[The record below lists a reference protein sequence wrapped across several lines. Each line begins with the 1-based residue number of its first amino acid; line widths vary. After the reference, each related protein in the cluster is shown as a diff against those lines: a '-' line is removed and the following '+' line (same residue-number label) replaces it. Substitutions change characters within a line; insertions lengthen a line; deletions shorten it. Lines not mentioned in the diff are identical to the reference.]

1 MRNSLQSGQFYGE
14 VSQRSALPGLV
25 LTETLYSPHLH
36 IPPHSHENAY
46 FCFILGGAYTEVYG
60 NKTRRCVPFT
70 LAFHPPAELHS
81 ENFEDTEV
89 RSFNVEVGPSA
100 ISRVREYSP
109 ILDRSVHLQGGMP
122 SMLALRLYKEFL
134 ALDALSP
141 LAIEGLILELIV
153 AASRRRSG
161 NIRRRSDS
169 WLKRAK
175 DLIHARFTES
185 LTLDEVAEVAGV
197 HPVHLAREFT
207 RAFGC
212 TIGNYIRQL
221 RTEHACRALI
231 ETDKPLREIA
241 LDAGFFD
248 QSHFCR
254 VFLKFT
260 GTTPREYRR
269 QLRPSKSAV
278 LFDLAVERRLS

>member
-36 IPPHSHENAY
+36 IPSHSHENAY
-46 FCFILGGAYTEVYG
+46 FCCILAGAYTAVYG
-60 NKTRRCVPFT
+60 NNPRTCAPFT

-81 ENFEDTEV
+81 ENFEETEV

-109 ILDRSVHLQGGMP
+109 ILDRAVHLEGGMP
-122 SMLALRLYKEFL
+122 SMLALRLYREFL
-134 ALDALSP
+134 SMDALSP

-153 AASRRRSG
+153 TASRCRSG
-161 NIRRRSDS
+161 NIRHRSDS

-175 DLIHARFTES
+175 DVIHARFTES
-185 LTLDEVAEVAGV
+185 LRLNEVAEVAGV
-197 HPVHLAREFT
+197 HPVHLAREFS

-212 TIGNYIRQL
+212 TIGDYMRQL
-221 RTEHACRALI
+221 RTEYACHALV

-254 VFLKFT
+254 VFLKLT
-260 GTTPREYRR
+260 GTTPKEYRR

-278 LFDLAVERRLS
+278 LFNLA